1 MQAVQAVQAAEQVER
16 ERPGK
21 SSRSGRRTQSE
32 GDTRGLLSLED
43 SGQKYTTLLQSLGSK
58 KGKRRSWPEMTT
70 RQPGCRG
77 EAVVRRQDCLAGSHE
92 SRARIAWL
100 RVADGRSGS
109 SQGLVVKPR
118 GRARRYRVRPQMTMT
133 MMMLLTVVMMAVMMM
148 MMVWCGGG
156 GGEVEGVVAAV
167 VVGVR
172 EGGVGEGGGG
182 AGGGR
187 QRIEPQV
194 FVRWCRKKD
203 LCETI

>member
-1 MQAVQAVQAAEQVER
+1 
-16 ERPGK
+16 
-21 SSRSGRRTQSE
+21 
-32 GDTRGLLSLED
+32 
-43 SGQKYTTLLQSLGSK
+43 
-58 KGKRRSWPEMTT
+58 MTT

-148 MMVWCGGG
+148 MMMVWCGGG
-156 GGEVEGVVAAV
+156 GGEVEGLVAAV

-194 FVRWCRKKD
+194 VVRWCRKKD
-203 LCETI
+203 LCKTI

>member
-1 MQAVQAVQAAEQVER
+1 MQAVQAAEQVER

-32 GDTRGLLSLED
+32 GDTRGLWSLED

-172 EGGVGEGGGG
+172 EGGVGEEGGG

-194 FVRWCRKKD
+194 VVRWCRKKD
-203 LCETI
+203 LCKTI

>member
-1 MQAVQAVQAAEQVER
+1 MQAVQAAEQVER

-32 GDTRGLLSLED
+32 GDTRGLWSLED

-194 FVRWCRKKD
+194 VVRWCRKKD
-203 LCETI
+203 LCKTI

>member
-1 MQAVQAVQAAEQVER
+1 MQAVQAAEQVER

-32 GDTRGLLSLED
+32 GDTRGLWSLED

-100 RVADGRSGS
+100 RVADGRSES

-118 GRARRYRVRPQMTMT
+118 GRARRYRARPRVTMT
-133 MMMLLTVVMMAVMMM
+133 MMMLMTVVMMTVMRM
-148 MMVWCGGG
+148 MMVWCGSGG
-156 GGEVEGVVAAV
+156 GGEEVEGVVVAAV
-167 VVGVR
+167 EVGVR
-172 EGGVGEGGGG
+172 EGGVGEGGG

-194 FVRWCRKKD
+194 VVRWCRKKD
-203 LCETI
+203 LCKTI